1 MILIIVSGKHNYVK
15 PNYAFIDDQEMQG
28 GGQTDVIV
36 IDFSKEFDKFPHNGL
51 LYKLFKCG
59 INDITLQWLRSFLEK
74 RVQSVVPEG
83 EHSHSVPI
91 NLRCTPRTSAGAVNV
106 SYFY

>member
-36 IDFSKEFDKFPHNGL
+36 IDFSKEFDKFPHNRL

-59 INDITLQWLRSFLEK
+59 INDITLRWLRSTKCSSRRRAFAF
-74 RVQSVVPEG
+74 S
-83 EHSHSVPI
+83 SS
-91 NLRCTPRTSAGAVNV
+91 NLRYTPRTSAGAVNV
-106 SYFY
+106 TYFY